1 MPGFYEG
8 KPAAVVRQKM
18 TGALYTQAS
27 LTARRQ
33 MFPLTRPGV
42 RAGICVTLALLCL
55 SGTPWYAA
63 RYGGVWAPVALEVL
77 LLLLAAFFLF
87 VQPKNEQAQL
97 EKKFSSN
104 PLLALETTASV
115 YRDSVVLEN
124 ECEKILEYWTEF
136 QRCFET
142 PRYFVAAGGRERY
155 LWVLDKDALSQ
166 EECARVS
173 QLLADAFAAKYHRL
187 KV

>member
-1 MPGFYEG
+1 M
-8 KPAAVVRQKM
+8 
-18 TGALYTQAS
+18 
-27 LTARRQ
+27 
-33 MFPLTRPGV
+33 
-42 RAGICVTLALLCL
+42 
-55 SGTPWYAA
+55 
-63 RYGGVWAPVALEVL
+63 
-77 LLLLAAFFLF
+77 LLAAFFLF

-173 QLLADAFAAKYHRL
+173 QLLADAFAAKYRRL
-187 KV
+187 KD

>member
-142 PRYFVAAGGRERY
+142 PRYFVAADGNGIYGYWTRTRFP
-155 LWVLDKDALSQ
+155 KRN
-166 EECARVS
+166 ARGCRS
-173 QLLADAFAAKYHRL
+173 CWRTHLRRNTAG
-187 KV
+187 

>member
-8 KPAAVVRQKM
+8 KPAAVVRQTL
-18 TGALYTQAS
+18 TGTLYTQAS

-55 SGTPWYAA
+55 SGTPWYAVQF
-63 RYGGVWAPVALEVL
+63 GGVWAPVAMEVM
-77 LLLLAAFFLF
+77 LLLLAAFLLF

-97 EKKFSSN
+97 EQAFSSN
-104 PLLALETTASV
+104 PLLALETTVSV
-115 YRDSVVLEN
+115 YRDSVVLESGR
-124 ECEKILEYWTEF
+124 EKILEYWTEF

-155 LWVLDKDALSQ
+155 LWVLDKTALST
-166 EECARVS
+166 EECAQVS
-173 QLLADAFAAKYHRL
+173 QMLADAFAAKYRKL
-187 KV
+187 KA